1 MEVDQEEQEEPHSWV
16 ELEEP
21 YSCGA
26 CGERVTSNRISR
38 ARWYTYNHPTSG
50 WFEHGQI
57 CGPCLRFSWR
67 SMTRSWDPN
76 IHDDADCSHAEWKKG
91 LFIKVIQERL
101 RSPPTGGIEEE
112 VREPEHY
119 VLGSKVGPQESDNE
133 G

>member
-1 MEVDQEEQEEPHSWV
+1 
-16 ELEEP
+16 
-21 YSCGA
+21 
-26 CGERVTSNRISR
+26 
-38 ARWYTYNHPTSG
+38 
-50 WFEHGQI
+50 
-57 CGPCLRFSWR
+57 
-67 SMTRSWDPN
+67 MTRSWDPN

-119 VLGSKVGPQESDNE
+119 VLGSKVGLQESDSE